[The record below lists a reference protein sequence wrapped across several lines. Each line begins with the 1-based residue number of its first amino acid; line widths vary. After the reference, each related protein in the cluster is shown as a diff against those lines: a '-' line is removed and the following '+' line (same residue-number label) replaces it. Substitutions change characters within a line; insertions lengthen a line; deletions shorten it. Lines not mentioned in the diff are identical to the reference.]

1 MLLSPYTKSTRWCN
15 ITMKRGM
22 DILTREGGQMET
34 DINKSAH
41 RIQAGDADRSIP
53 SIPKLELGTA
63 ATVSNL
69 DAPVKIDVRQVNF
82 WHGSKQPL
90 YDVSLPIR
98 EKQVTALIGPSVCGK
113 TTFLLRLNP
122 RPSLLPLTPPTRTP
136 P

>member
-41 RIQAGDADRSIP
+41 RIQAGDADKNIP
-53 SIPKLELGTA
+53 NIPQLELGPA

-69 DAPVKIDVRQVNF
+69 DAPVKIDVRQVHF
-82 WHGSKQPL
+82 WFSSKQAL
-90 YDVSLPIR
+90 YDVP
-98 EKQVTALIGPSVCGK
+98 
-113 TTFLLRLNP
+113 
-122 RPSLLPLTPPTRTP
+122 LPLPQNPLTAPL
-136 P
+136 

>member
-53 SIPKLELGTA
+53 SISKLELGTA

-69 DAPVKIDVRQVNF
+69 YAPVKIDVRPGNF
-82 WHGSKQPL
+82 LYGSKQAL
-90 YDVSLPIR
+90 YHVSLPLP
-98 EKQVTALIGPSVCGK
+98 EKKGTALI
-113 TTFLLRLNP
+113 
-122 RPSLLPLTPPTRTP
+122 
-136 P
+136 